1 MLVNIFALALVL
13 LQSKGA
19 QATNFA
25 ALLLPSAM
33 DVSKS
38 CDAVRLV
45 SLMLSKM
52 LTERSIART
61 LILTERILMR
71 RMGKT
76 YEM

>member
-1 MLVNIFALALVL
+1 
-13 LQSKGA
+13 
-19 QATNFA
+19 
-25 ALLLPSAM
+25 M